1 MISNKDLF
9 EDMEK
14 LEQVCTDCKDI
25 NIKALLK
32 LNILQ
37 VKILQNMRTNQV
49 LALRAVEVALVPS
62 KRGKDAQA

>member
-1 MISNKDLF
+1 MISNRDLF

-49 LALRAVEVALVPS
+49 LALRAGEIALVPS